1 MFNRLLDIS
10 GFFLIIVINLSL
22 IALLCYYAKKKFESI
37 EDIQKEQSNI
47 LFNLVNKDNNDIDPM
62 FLTPSIDA
70 NQELPQVNDSKIVTL
85 NESIVLN
92 EKSSEDSSDDED
104 ESSDD
109 EDESSDDEDESS
121 VQDIDEV
128 KDNTGE
134 DDDDEDDEDQDE
146 DEDEDE
152 DEDGEKKENL
162 DKTDNLNEENSEL
175 NLEKMTRPQLKEYI
189 ESKGQKINIKKLK
202 KNEILDYIK
211 ENNL

>member
-109 EDESSDDEDESS
+109 EDESS

-175 NLEKMTRPQLKEYI
+175 NLEKMTRPKLKEYI